1 MQERGNVLR
10 ILLETKQAILR
21 GDVAKI
27 KNLSD
32 QTTHTASLT
41 HDPDNIAAAVVIYSL
56 SKILQRE
63 DYRTLPGWENFYGIY
78 LEAIDK
84 SIDSLQKGNDE
95 DFGKNLME
103 IRKAIEKL
111 SGKLKNYIQDVFR
124 SAEINKASRIYEHGI
139 SMEKTA
145 RLLGVSLFEL
155 ARYSGE
161 KEDDIPESITVSV
174 RQRIKF
180 AMELF
185 E

>member
-1 MQERGNVLR
+1 
-10 ILLETKQAILR
+10 
-21 GDVAKI
+21 
-27 KNLSD
+27 
-32 QTTHTASLT
+32 
-41 HDPDNIAAAVVIYSL
+41 
-56 SKILQRE
+56 
-63 DYRTLPGWENFYGIY
+63 
-78 LEAIDK
+78 
-84 SIDSLQKGNDE
+84 
-95 DFGKNLME
+95 ME